1 MLSQY
6 ATTRHV
12 LDLRPDDVYWCTA
25 DPGWVT
31 GTSYGIIGP
40 WAVGATQ
47 AIFEAGFSA
56 QRWYEFIARY
66 HVTVFYTAPTAIR
79 MLMKAPPPA
88 RSNSRAC
95 ATCAA

>member
-1 MLSQY
+1 VHGSVLSQF

-47 AIFEAGFSA
+47 AVFEAAS
-56 QRWYEFIARY
+56 
-66 HVTVFYTAPTAIR
+66 
-79 MLMKAPPPA
+79 PPRA
-88 RSNSRAC
+88 GTISSRA
-95 ATCAA
+95 TV